1 MVPPLRFQ
9 NLHLGSPWPCATP
22 SLSELLSDNETFH
35 GFAKSAEAAAM
46 NHGLGTMIRAQTSRF
61 NEYVAAEHKRDDLV
75 AKLSDAMD
83 QVRRQIDE
91 IYNKLVS
98 PDDVIFAVDAEDRV
112 TMFAVPHG
120 RRMGI
125 YFETDVAMRA
135 FRDRLD
141 DTGLSPL
148 PRYAMPEPVSD
159 RIEMEHGLPL
169 IVADEIIWQM
179 ITTRSPQLIELWL
192 NPPDI
197 FASAIKEAIDG

>member
-1 MVPPLRFQ
+1 MVPTHRFQ
-9 NLHLGSPWPCATP
+9 NLHLGQPWPGTTP

-75 AKLSDAMD
+75 AKLSNAMD

-91 IYNKLVS
+91 IYNKPVS
-98 PDDVIFAVDAEDRV
+98 PDDVFFAVDTEDRV

-120 RRMGI
+120 RRMGL
-125 YFETDVAMRA
+125 YFETEAAMRA
-135 FRDRLD
+135 FRNRLD
-141 DTGLSPL
+141 DTSLSPL
-148 PRYAMPEPVSD
+148 PRYVMPEPVSD
-159 RIEMEHGLPL
+159 RIELEHGLPL
-169 IVADEIIWQM
+169 IVADEIIWKM
-179 ITTRSPQLIELWL
+179 VTTRSPQLIDLWL

-197 FASAIKEAIDG
+197 FASALKEPIDG